1 MVIFIVCLIILVIIF
16 FIFYA
21 KVTDI
26 RDYLII
32 IVYHFIKNELGLDDV
47 EGRNLVNVN
56 DEEEETTL
64 GKEIVA
70 Q

>member
-26 RDYLII
+26 RDYLVI
-32 IVYHFIKNELGLDDV
+32 IVYHFIKNWV
-47 EGRNLVNVN
+47 HHNYSSA
-56 DEEEETTL
+56 
-64 GKEIVA
+64 KEKAKAEILLYRKNKKL
-70 Q
+70 